1 MPPEIVMNH
10 ATFRKSLAF
19 EGFARACA
27 EAGMARVSVWGD
39 EVRAVGAGRAR
50 ALLADLGLGVFG
62 FNRAGPLLADAA
74 GRGAAFD
81 AARREVDLAA
91 GLGADHVLVFP
102 GGLPTGRRDMAAARD
117 ATADAVLA
125 LLDHARACGVR
136 LALEPLHPM
145 LAGDRTTLCT
155 LAEAN
160 ALCARAGSGLGLVI
174 DTYHVWWDPELGAQ
188 IAAAGAAGRILGL
201 HVNDWLR
208 PTTHMLTDRGMMGDG
223 IIDLRGIFDATR
235 AAGYGGPVE
244 VEIFSER
251 WWAEPPARVM
261 ALALDR
267 CTAIFGAGGGA

>member
-1 MPPEIVMNH
+1 MNH
-10 ATFRKSLAF
+10 ATFRKSLRF
-19 EGFARACA
+19 EGFVRACA
-27 EAGMARVSVWGD
+27 SAGMTRVSVWGD
-39 EVRAVGAGRAR
+39 EVRAVGTDRAR

-62 FNRAGPLLADAA
+62 YNRAGPLLADTA
-74 GRGAAFD
+74 GRAAAFD
-81 AARREVDLAA
+81 AARAEVDLAA
-91 GLGADHVLVFP
+91 ALGADHVLVFP
-102 GGLPTGRRDMAAARD
+102 GGLPSGIRGLEAAR
-117 ATADAVLA
+117 AETSEAVLR
-125 LLDHARACGVR
+125 LLDHARGSGVA

-160 ALCARAGSGLGLVI
+160 ALCDHAGPGLGLVI
-174 DTYHVWWDPELGAQ
+174 DTYHVWWDPALDAQ

-208 PTTHMLTDRGMMGDG
+208 PTTHILTDRGMMGDG
-223 IIDLRGIFDATR
+223 VIDLRAIFDATR

-267 CTAIFGAGGGA
+267 CAGIFGAGGGA